1 MDQPQG
7 TFDTSHYVQSSLR
20 EKLLEHVF
28 IGELLRCLWRS
39 GRRDIEVLRA
49 EIDASGYD
57 LVLECNGVLR
67 HVQFKSSYRSS
78 YRDARTRDVTVHV
91 NLSKKPSGCVIWIVF
106 DADTLKLGPFLW
118 FGAPPRQ
125 PLPALGDR
133 IARQARA
140 TPPEQMRGS
149 RIIASSAGADSRNW
163 RPSRRW
169 LKYCLVRFNK
179 SRFNHL
185 AGSENVGQS
194 CAHVCAAM
202 SAMPPTPDKLL
213 RRGK

>member
-67 HVQFKSSYRSS
+67 HVQFKSSSL
-78 YRDARTRDVTVHV
+78 V
-91 NLSKKPSGCVIWIVF
+91 SG
-106 DADTLKLGPFLW
+106 
-118 FGAPPRQ
+118 
-125 PLPALGDR
+125 
-133 IARQARA
+133 
-140 TPPEQMRGS
+140 
-149 RIIASSAGADSRNW
+149 
-163 RPSRRW
+163 
-169 LKYCLVRFNK
+169 
-179 SRFNHL
+179 
-185 AGSENVGQS
+185 
-194 CAHVCAAM
+194 
-202 SAMPPTPDKLL
+202 
-213 RRGK
+213 